1 MPASE
6 DTIIWNCPECCDCD
20 YKLYKYKV
28 KYTEIEYD
36 VYYPYTMHETV
47 YDNLGGYYSRTV
59 YRVGDH
65 AGLAP
70 TEGNTDCEDHNFEIV
85 ALDGFEC
92 FESEA
97 ELEATCRE
105 LQCCL
110 LA

>member
-1 MPASE
+1 MSFKGDP
-6 DTIIWNCPECCDCD
+6 IIWECPECCDCD

-28 KYTEIEYD
+28 KYTEIEYGAYGTSITE
-36 VYYPYTMHETV
+36 VVH
-47 YDNLGGYYSRTV
+47 DNLGGYYSRTV
-59 YRVGDH
+59 YQVGDH

-70 TEGNTDCEDHNFEIV
+70 TEGNVDCEDHNFEIV
-85 ALDGFEC
+85 ALDGYEC

-97 ELEATCRE
+97 ELDATCVE